1 MILEIRLQ
9 NFYSINEEVVLN
21 LQAGNINNKNAQRLK
36 ANIFED
42 ADYRIL
48 KTAVIYGANASGKS
62 NVIKAIRICARLIL
76 DSHQFNQGTQ
86 FSLKP
91 FKFNEKEQLSTFFI
105 RFVNEGIIYE
115 YAFSVDL
122 YHHRF
127 VEESLYHYPNGRR
140 AKIFERDED
149 KGLTKKEKYHFGQG
163 IKRPFDVA
171 ENTSDKT
178 LYLSRASQM
187 DRNFAKQIY
196 SYFNNQFILQYYDN
210 GQQMTASLLQDEE
223 AKQFLLKSLQI
234 ADSDIVDIDFEKELV
249 KGFEFKF
256 GTDAVLMAREEVVK
270 PLIKIKTFH
279 RSNPN
284 IAFDFENE
292 ESAGTQKL
300 FYVLL
305 NVFGIL
311 RQGKTL
317 IIDEIETHLHPKIVA
332 HIIDLFHKSECSQ
345 LICTTHNTHLL
356 DLKRFRKDQIYFVNK
371 QVSSASDLYS
381 LYDYKDFRET
391 MDLEKAYLQGRFD
404 AVPLIQD

>member
-9 NFYSINEEVVLN
+9 NFYSINEEVVLD
-21 LQAGNINNKNAQRLK
+21 LQAGNRNNKNAQRLK

-42 ADYRIL
+42 AGHRVL

-62 NVIKAIRICARLIL
+62 NVIKAIRMCCFLVL
-76 DSHQFNQGTQ
+76 FSHRFNQTVQ

-105 RFVNEGIIYE
+105 RFVNEGITYE

-127 VEESLYHYPNGRR
+127 VKESLYHYPNGRR
-140 AKIFERDED
+140 AKIFERDEN
-149 KGLTKKEKYHFGQG
+149 KGPTKKEKYHFGQG

-187 DRNFAKQIY
+187 DRDFAKQIY
-196 SYFNNQFILQYYDN
+196 SYFNNQFILQYYDSSE
-210 GQQMTASLLQDEE
+210 QMTASLLQDEK

-234 ADSDIVDIDFEKELV
+234 ADSDIVDIDFEKTPTTS
-249 KGFEFKF
+249 
-256 GTDAVLMAREEVVK
+256 TDTTFDVDAALMVQEEAAK
-270 PLIKIKTFH
+270 SLIKIKTFH

-317 IIDEIETHLHPKIVA
+317 IIDEIDTHLHPKIVA

-371 QVSSASDLYS
+371 QVNGASDLYS